1 MNDSRYRTEDHGTEL
16 SSTSRSKVLSMIKN
30 IVVPLDGSDSCF
42 KALDLACDLAEKY
55 QAKLLFP
62 PELVYEKVVAKNVL
76 ETGIKQAQEKGL
88 KSVNELIEYG
98 DPAKTI
104 VDVAAKK
111 HADTIIMGT
120 RGLSD
125 IKGLVMGSV
134 AHKVSHIAD
143 CTVISV
149 K

>member
-1 MNDSRYRTEDHGTEL
+1 M
-16 SSTSRSKVLSMIKN
+16 
-30 IVVPLDGSDSCF
+30 
-42 KALDLACDLAEKY
+42 ACDLAEKY
-55 QAKLLFP
+55 QATLLLLHVVPSRELPESVRHFAEVEGIEGP

-76 ETGIKQAQEKGL
+76 ESGIKLARDKGL
-88 KSVNELIEYG
+88 KSLNELIEYG
-98 DPAKTI
+98 DPAKII
-104 VDVAAKK
+104 VDVAARR
-111 HADTIIMGT
+111 HADTIVMGT